1 MKQFEV
7 VCSANMDGVFEQNC
21 NKWFEIA
28 QLHCSE
34 CYMSP
39 IHPIVDGDI
48 YKSSHEHRHII
59 GKLKSDNTA
68 ETIAKWFG
76 IQPNNVQKLK
86 MKFETCLVY
95 ISTHYGH
102 IERGSLDLSGLLSYP
117 YKSIDIREKISS
129 LVQGYCEKEKEKDF
143 IEHWVDRVQS
153 GEYDEYTRIKDK
165 FVDKMISKLGL
176 KTKYDDAVKI
186 ARLRRLDELRKG
198 GNKPMLVCWLYGD
211 AGSGKT
217 SFAKWFGKEQNKD
230 IFISS
235 SGSHPFDEYC
245 GQNCVIIDDIGS
257 DNGFDGKTLLKLL
270 DINNPTFCA
279 CRYNNKFLNA
289 DILIVTA
296 SVSPELY
303 WERVCGG
310 TSANGNVYQLLRRLN
325 GGVYHFSKDC
335 SYISVQTY
343 DGQGH
348 KEHLFEVDIP
358 QEVLDMVS
366 GKKTENLVLDTL
378 CNGLNLNVRISGIN
392 MNIEVDNK

>member
-7 VCSANMDGVFEQNC
+7 VCSANMDGDFEQNC
-21 NKWFEIA
+21 NTWFEIA

-39 IHPIVDGDI
+39 IHPIVDSDD

-59 GKLKSDNTA
+59 GRLKSDNTA

-76 IQPNNVQKLK
+76 IQPNNVEKLR

-102 IERGSLDLSGLLSYP
+102 SERGSLDLSGLLSYP
-117 YKSIDIREKISS
+117 YSSSDTQEKISS
-129 LVQGYCEKEKEKDF
+129 LVKGYDEKEKEQDF
-143 IEHWVDRVQS
+143 IDNWIDRVQS

-176 KTKYDDAVKI
+176 KAKYDDAVKT
-186 ARLRRLDELRKG
+186 ARLRKLDELRKEG
-198 GNKPMLVCWLYGD
+198 SKPMLVCWVYGD

-257 DNGFDGKTLLKLL
+257 DNGYDCKTLLKLL

-289 DILIVTA
+289 DIVIVTS
-296 SVSPELY
+296 SVSPETY
-303 WERVCGG
+303 WNENCGFG
-310 TSANGNVYQLLRRLN
+310 VNGNVHQLLRRIN
-325 GGVYHFSKDC
+325 GGAYHFSRDC
-335 SYISVQTY
+335 TFMTLQTY
-343 DGQGH
+343 DGQGE
-348 KEHLFEVDIP
+348 KNGLYEVDIP
-358 QEVLDMVS
+358 QEVLDVVS
-366 GKKTENLVLDTL
+366 GKKTENVLLDTL

-392 MNIEVDNK
+392 MNINVDSEV